1 MVKSLDEILA
11 ELKNVFGDNITDDV
25 VRAIEDV
32 NDTLSEYAGYKSRYD
47 DLDRSWRTRYIERFG
62 SSVQEEKPREEIE
75 IETNTEDGENLP
87 LSAVFEEE

>member
-11 ELKNVFGDNITDDV
+11 ELKTAFGDNITDDV

-62 SSVQEEKPREEIE
+62 SSVQEEKPEE
-75 IETNTEDGENLP
+75 ETEVEVKTEEKLP
-87 LSAVFEEE
+87 LSAVFEKEE

>member
-11 ELKNVFGDNITDDV
+11 ELKTVFGDNITDDV

-47 DLDRSWRTRYIERFG
+47 DLDKSWRMRYIERFG
-62 SSVQEEKPREEIE
+62 SSVQEEKPEE
-75 IETNTEDGENLP
+75 ETEVEVKTEEKLP
-87 LSAVFEEE
+87 LSAVFEKEE

>member
-32 NDTLSEYAGYKSRYD
+32 NDTLSEYVGYKSRYD
-47 DLDRSWRTRYIERFG
+47 DLDKSWRTRYIERFG
-62 SSVQEEKPREEIE
+62 SSVQEEKPEEETEVE
-75 IETNTEDGENLP
+75 IKTEEKLP
-87 LSAVFEEE
+87 LSAVFEKEE